1 MPQFGEVRV
10 DFITFTT
17 GVFPSEANVTASVS
31 GLIKNPTFSGDV
43 IVKNNLDVEGNITT
57 SGTVAGTTAGFTS
70 ITGTTVTGNTG
81 NFTTVTT
88 TTANV
93 ASGIFASG
101 TVTAPS
107 VSVGTTGNG
116 VYSPDA
122 NQVAISTNG
131 TGRLFLDDNGKVG
144 IGVTSP
150 SAELHV
156 EKSPNAVIQI
166 TGGTSGT
173 ATIRLGDTDDS
184 NIGRI
189 KYFNSSNS
197 LAFDTNN
204 VTRITI
210 LSDGKCG
217 IGTTTPN
224 ERLHVAGNIET
235 TGNIFNA
242 SPAIGT
248 SGFNLRSG
256 ASHQLGRDTAD
267 GNDVLEVFGGSG
279 EARVKG
285 DGDLQNT
292 NNSYGAISDSK
303 LKENIVDAGS
313 QWDDIKDVRVR
324 NYNFKSSTGY
334 GTHTQIGVIAQEI
347 ETVSPGLVKE
357 SNDEDADGN
366 SLGTTT
372 KTVSYSV
379 LYMKAVKA
387 LQEAMDR
394 IETLEAKVAALEA
407 GRWHGKP

>member
-1 MPQFGEVRV
+1 MARHDYQIANATGASVRADLNNALAAIQSVNSGSGTPSSTVAYQYFIDDSVTPALIKQRNAGDNGDILLGEVGGQSY
-10 DFITFTT
+10 FANGTQSE
-17 GVFPSEANVTASVS
+17 PSISFRNDTDLGFRRNDANK
-31 GLIKNPTFSGDV
+31 L
-43 IVKNNLDVEGNITT
+43 
-57 SGTVAGTTAGFTS
+57 S
-70 ITGTTVTGNTG
+70 IVTGG
-81 NFTTVTT
+81 ADRVTVD
-88 TTANV
+88 
-93 ASGIFASG
+93 ASG
-101 TVTAPS
+101 
-107 VSVGTTGNG
+107 N
-116 VYSPDA
+116 
-122 NQVAISTNG
+122 
-131 TGRLFLDDNGKVG
+131 VG
-144 IGVTSP
+144 IGVTSVE
-150 SAELHV
+150 ANLHV
-156 EKSPNAVIQI
+156 EDTPNCNVQI
-166 TGGTSGT
+166 TSATSGRSR
-173 ATIRLGDTDDS
+173 ILLGDPGNT
-184 NIGRI
+184 NVGRI
-189 KYFNSSNS
+189 QYDNSSNS
-197 LAFDTNN
+197 LSFDTDDG
-204 VTRITI
+204 TRLTI

-357 SNDEDADGN
+357 SNDEDANGN

-407 GRWHGKP
+407 GN

>member
-1 MPQFGEVRV
+1 MARHDYQIANATGASVRADLNNALAAIQSVNSGSGTPSSTVAYQYFIDDSVTPALIKQRNAGDNGDILLGEVGGQSY
-10 DFITFTT
+10 FANGTQSE
-17 GVFPSEANVTASVS
+17 PSISFRNDTDLGFRRNDANK
-31 GLIKNPTFSGDV
+31 L
-43 IVKNNLDVEGNITT
+43 
-57 SGTVAGTTAGFTS
+57 S
-70 ITGTTVTGNTG
+70 IVTGG
-81 NFTTVTT
+81 ADRVTVD
-88 TTANV
+88 
-93 ASGIFASG
+93 ASG
-101 TVTAPS
+101 
-107 VSVGTTGNG
+107 N
-116 VYSPDA
+116 
-122 NQVAISTNG
+122 
-131 TGRLFLDDNGKVG
+131 VG
-144 IGVTSP
+144 IGVTSVE
-150 SAELHV
+150 ANLHV
-156 EKSPNAVIQI
+156 EDTPNCNVQI
-166 TGGTSGT
+166 TSATSGRSR
-173 ATIRLGDTDDS
+173 ILLGDPGNT
-184 NIGRI
+184 NVGRI
-189 KYFNSSNS
+189 QYDNSSNS
-197 LAFDTNN
+197 LSFDTDDG
-204 VTRITI
+204 TRLTI

-303 LKENIVDAGS
+303 LKENIVDANS

-347 ETVSPGLVKE
+347 EAVSPGLVKE
-357 SNDEDADGN
+357 SNDKDADGN

-407 GRWHGKP
+407 GN

>member
-1 MPQFGEVRV
+1 MARHDYQIANATGASVRADLNNALAAIRSVNSGSGTPSSTVAYQYFIDDSVTPALIKQRNAGDNGDILLGEVGGQSY
-10 DFITFTT
+10 FANGTQSE
-17 GVFPSEANVTASVS
+17 PSISFRNDTDLGFRRNDANK
-31 GLIKNPTFSGDV
+31 L
-43 IVKNNLDVEGNITT
+43 
-57 SGTVAGTTAGFTS
+57 S
-70 ITGTTVTGNTG
+70 IVTGG
-81 NFTTVTT
+81 ADRVTVD
-88 TTANV
+88 
-93 ASGIFASG
+93 ASG
-101 TVTAPS
+101 
-107 VSVGTTGNG
+107 N
-116 VYSPDA
+116 
-122 NQVAISTNG
+122 
-131 TGRLFLDDNGKVG
+131 VG
-144 IGVTSP
+144 IGVTSVE
-150 SAELHV
+150 ANLHV
-156 EKSPNAVIQI
+156 EDTPNCNLQI
-166 TGGTSGT
+166 TSATSGRSR
-173 ATIRLGDTDDS
+173 ILLGDPGNT
-184 NIGRI
+184 NVGRI
-189 KYFNSSNS
+189 QYDNSSNS
-197 LAFDTNN
+197 LSFDTDDG
-204 VTRITI
+204 TRLTI

-217 IGTTTPN
+217 IGTTTPT

-248 SGFNLRSG
+248 SGFNLRNG

-379 LYMKAVKA
+379 LYMKAIKA

-407 GRWHGKP
+407 GN

>member
-1 MPQFGEVRV
+1 MSRHDYRIANATGAAVRADLNNALAAIQSV
-10 DFITFTT
+10 NSGSGAPGSTVAYQYFIDD
-17 GVFPSEANVTASVS
+17 SVTPA
-31 GLIKNPTFSGDV
+31 LIKQRN
-43 IVKNNLDVEGNITT
+43 
-57 SGTVAGTTAGFTS
+57 A
-70 ITGTTVTGNTG
+70 
-81 NFTTVTT
+81 
-88 TTANV
+88 
-93 ASGIFASG
+93 
-101 TVTAPS
+101 
-107 VSVGTTGNG
+107 
-116 VYSPDA
+116 
-122 NQVAISTNG
+122 
-131 TGRLFLDDNGKVG
+131 DDNGNILLGEVGGQAYFANGTQSKPSISFRNDTDLGLRRNDANKLSIVTNGADRVTVDASGNVG
-144 IGVTSP
+144 IGVTSVE
-150 SAELHV
+150 ANLHV
-156 EKSPNAVIQI
+156 EDTPNCNVQI
-166 TGGTSGT
+166 TSATSGRSR
-173 ATIRLGDTDDS
+173 ILLGDPGNT
-184 NIGRI
+184 NVGRI
-189 KYFNSSNS
+189 QYDNSSNS
-197 LAFDTNN
+197 LSFDTDDG
-204 VTRITI
+204 TRLTI

-248 SGFNLRSG
+248 SGFNLRNG

-372 KTVSYSV
+372 KTVAYSV

-407 GRWHGKP
+407 GN

>member
-1 MPQFGEVRV
+1 MARHDYQIANATGASVRADLNNALAAIQSVNSGSGTPSSTVAYQYFIDDSVTPALIKQRNAGDNGDILLGEVGGQSY
-10 DFITFTT
+10 FANGTQSE
-17 GVFPSEANVTASVS
+17 PSISFRNDTDLGFRRNDANK
-31 GLIKNPTFSGDV
+31 L
-43 IVKNNLDVEGNITT
+43 
-57 SGTVAGTTAGFTS
+57 S
-70 ITGTTVTGNTG
+70 IVTGG
-81 NFTTVTT
+81 SDRVTVD
-88 TTANV
+88 
-93 ASGIFASG
+93 ASG
-101 TVTAPS
+101 
-107 VSVGTTGNG
+107 N
-116 VYSPDA
+116 
-122 NQVAISTNG
+122 
-131 TGRLFLDDNGKVG
+131 VG
-144 IGVTSP
+144 IGVTSVE
-150 SAELHV
+150 ANLHV
-156 EKSPNAVIQI
+156 EDTPNCNVQI
-166 TGGTSGT
+166 TSATSGRSR
-173 ATIRLGDTDDS
+173 ILLGDPGNT
-184 NIGRI
+184 NVGRI
-189 KYFNSSNS
+189 QYDNSSNS
-197 LAFDTNN
+197 LSFDTDDG
-204 VTRITI
+204 TRLTI

-347 ETVSPGLVKE
+347 EAVSPGLVKE

-407 GRWHGKP
+407 GN

>member
-1 MPQFGEVRV
+1 MARHDYQIANATGASVRADLNNALAAIQSVNSGSGTPSSTVAYQYFIDDSVTPALIKQRNAGDNGDILLGEVGGQSY
-10 DFITFTT
+10 FANGTQSE
-17 GVFPSEANVTASVS
+17 PSISFRNDTDLGFRRNDANK
-31 GLIKNPTFSGDV
+31 L
-43 IVKNNLDVEGNITT
+43 
-57 SGTVAGTTAGFTS
+57 S
-70 ITGTTVTGNTG
+70 IVTGG
-81 NFTTVTT
+81 SDRVTVD
-88 TTANV
+88 
-93 ASGIFASG
+93 ASG
-101 TVTAPS
+101 
-107 VSVGTTGNG
+107 N
-116 VYSPDA
+116 
-122 NQVAISTNG
+122 
-131 TGRLFLDDNGKVG
+131 VG
-144 IGVTSP
+144 IGVTSVE
-150 SAELHV
+150 ANLHV
-156 EKSPNAVIQI
+156 EDTPNCTVQI
-166 TGGTSGT
+166 TSATSGRSR
-173 ATIRLGDTDDS
+173 ILLGDPGNT
-184 NIGRI
+184 NVGRI
-189 KYFNSSNS
+189 QYDNSSNS
-197 LAFDTNN
+197 LSFDTDDG
-204 VTRITI
+204 TRLTI

-248 SGFNLRSG
+248 SGFNLRNG

-407 GRWHGKP
+407 GN